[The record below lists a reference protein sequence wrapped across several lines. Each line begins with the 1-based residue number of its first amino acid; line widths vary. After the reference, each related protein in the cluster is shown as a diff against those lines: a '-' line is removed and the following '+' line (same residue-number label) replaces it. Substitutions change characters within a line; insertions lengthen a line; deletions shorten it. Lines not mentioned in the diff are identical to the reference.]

1 MRVVIQRSGDSSVF
15 VDGSVV
21 SSIQHGLVLLIGFT
35 EGDSRKELE
44 WMARKIVNMRIFPD
58 DNGVMNRSLLDVQ
71 GSILAISQFT
81 LYADCKTGNRPSYMK
96 ALGYQEAEVL
106 YQEFCLEL
114 AKYTNVER
122 GVFGADMEVSISN
135 IGPTTIILER

>member
-35 EGDSRKELE
+35 EGDSGKELE

-71 GSILAISQFT
+71 GSVLAISQFT

-96 ALGYQEAEVL
+96 ALGHQEAEVL

>member
-58 DNGVMNRSLLDVQ
+58 DNGV
-71 GSILAISQFT
+71 
-81 LYADCKTGNRPSYMK
+81 K
-96 ALGYQEAEVL
+96 QEIVL
-106 YQEFCLEL
+106 
-114 AKYTNVER
+114 V
-122 GVFGADMEVSISN
+122 I
-135 IGPTTIILER
+135 